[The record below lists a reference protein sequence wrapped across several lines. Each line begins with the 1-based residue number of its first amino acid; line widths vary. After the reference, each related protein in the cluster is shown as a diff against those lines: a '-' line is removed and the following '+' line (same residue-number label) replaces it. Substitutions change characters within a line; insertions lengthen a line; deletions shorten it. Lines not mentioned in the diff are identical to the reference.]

1 MVEQELN
8 VILSINIGC
17 GPKHMLLGIYDDIIV
32 DKHKNT
38 LCNILCNKMYPFEVV
53 NGQSPFKGTM
63 AQGYT

>member
-17 GPKHMLLGIYDDIIV
+17 GPKHMLLGIYDDIII

-38 LCNILCNKMYPFEVV
+38 LYNILCNKMCPFEVV
-53 NGQSPFKGTM
+53 NG
-63 AQGYT
+63 